1 MSLSTR
7 IRAIAAT
14 ALSLV
19 ATAGTAE
26 TVRPRRE
33 QPRLRAGYD
42 AAQYD
47 PDNHQHYS
55 AADDHSARAAASPE
69 VRRLLR
75 RRCRHEMANNP
86 TLLGLS
92 MTIANDVV
100 GRGAILQID
109 EDRNG
114 LTEAEA
120 EQVERAFARWADDVD
135 LAGKLRTARMSRISD
150 GEAFAVFFTNERSP
164 NRVKLDIRLVESD
177 QVATPW
183 GASLDPQNVDGVLL
197 DDNGVPT
204 QYQILKSHPGD
215 FDLALR
221 SLEADTVDA
230 GDVLH
235 WFRATRPGQ
244 YRGIPE
250 IASAL
255 RLFAQLRRYTAA
267 VLTAAEAAAN
277 LAGVIYTETPTDTSE
292 DLESGDE
299 VPLERGTFR
308 TLPAGYKI
316 EQLKAEQPTSTYDQF
331 TSSLLGE
338 AARCVLAPSLIVKGD
353 ASGYNY
359 ASGRLDA
366 QSWQRAMAVERRDME
381 RVMLRPILA
390 KWLQEAVLIEGLL
403 PPRVKAIVGQREGD
417 RYLEHKWLHEATPH
431 VDPSKEAAANTANLA
446 AGLTTRRDICAENQ
460 QDWRD
465 VIRQQAREAKMLQT
479 SDPPLP
485 YLMPGQASSEPAN
498 QQADDTTNAGAAA

>member
-1 MSLSTR
+1 MNLTTR
-7 IRAIAAT
+7 IKAIAAT
-14 ALSLV
+14 ALGLV
-19 ATAGTAE
+19 ASAGSAE
-26 TVRPRRE
+26 SLKPRRE
-33 QPRLRAGYD
+33 QPRVRAGYD

-69 VRRLLR
+69 VRRVLR

-86 TLLGLS
+86 TLLGLA

-100 GRGAILQID
+100 GRGAILQVD

-120 EQVERAFARWADDVD
+120 EQVERAFARWADEID

-150 GEAFAVFFTNERSP
+150 GEAFAVFFTNARSP
-164 NRVKLDIRLVESD
+164 NRVKLDLRLVEAD

-183 GASLDPQNVDGVLL
+183 GARLDPKNVDGVLL

-204 QYQILKSHPGD
+204 SYEILKSHPGD
-215 FDLALR
+215 IELAYR
-221 SLEADTVDA
+221 AFEADTVDA
-230 GDVLH
+230 SKVLH

-277 LAGVIYTETPTDTSE
+277 LAGVIYTDNTPDTADDIE
-292 DLESGDE
+292 AGDE

-308 TLPAGYKI
+308 TLPAGYRI

-381 RVMLRPILA
+381 RVMLRPIFA
-390 KWLQEAVLIEGLL
+390 AWLQEAVLIEGLL
-403 PPRVKAIVGQREGD
+403 PARVKAIVGQVDGD
-417 RYLEHKWLHEATPH
+417 RFLEHKWLHEATPH

-465 VIRQQAREAKMLQT
+465 VIRQQGREKKMLDT
-479 SDPPLP
+479 EGLP
-485 YLMPGQASSEPAN
+485 HLMPGQGASAEPAN
-498 QQADDTTNAGAAA
+498 QQADDTQNAGAAA